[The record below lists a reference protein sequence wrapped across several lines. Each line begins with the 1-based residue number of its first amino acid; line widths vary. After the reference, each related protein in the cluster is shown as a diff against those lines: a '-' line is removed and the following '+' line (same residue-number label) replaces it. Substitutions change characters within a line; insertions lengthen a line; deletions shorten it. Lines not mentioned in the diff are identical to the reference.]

1 MPKVRPWFFLKIAV
15 LPVLFTLVLM
25 ARGQTYQV
33 GPNGSAQPQKG
44 TGQAASPGQSLGWGS
59 NIQNARLARAA
70 ELALQHGNH
79 AEAQTLAQRAAQGA
93 PGDPH
98 LWFLLGYAARLN
110 HNFYLSIDSYNH
122 GLRLQPG
129 AVEGLS
135 GLAQTYAEMG
145 RSKDAENLL
154 LKIVASNPKRV
165 DDEVLLG
172 ELQLRTGDDTT
183 ALQTLGTAERMAPN
197 ARSEV
202 LMAIAY
208 QHQKNYDEAGHYL
221 NLAKHRAPNNPDV
234 ERSLAGYYRQMG
246 QYDEAIREL
255 KAIAHPTPD
264 ITAELGYTYQ
274 LNGNMDEAAKLY
286 TEAADAMPKN
296 MDLQLSAAQAEVAA
310 GSDDRAN
317 DFLER
322 VANAE
327 PDNYRLH
334 AIRGEIAELEDHP
347 EDAIQEYN
355 TALAHVPAA
364 PEEGPLYAIQMHMDL
379 VSLYRGLDQDDAAQ
393 KQLSVAQS
401 AIGALNEQGADRVP
415 FLRLRATIRLAA
427 GDLSG
432 AHADIESA
440 LALSP
445 NDPNNLQLSGD
456 VLMKLGQPEEAI
468 ANYKK
473 VLAQNPSSRSALTSL
488 GYASRTVGRDKDAE
502 MYFDRL
508 AKVDPHLYVPYLA
521 LGDLYASRHDYTKAE
536 SDYRR
541 AYALSPRN
549 ASIIAGGLNAGIE
562 AHKLDGAGVW
572 MKRATPAMQNNPQL
586 LREEERYLSFKG
598 NYQESASIGEKA
610 IRFLPKDRDV
620 VVYLAYDYLHLNQYQ
635 ALQQLTQKY
644 NTILPKEPDIPLL
657 AGYVEK
663 HEDNLNEARADF
675 TEAIERDP
683 NVTTAYVNRGYVL
696 HDLHQPR
703 AAENDFEAALRQE
716 SNNSEAHLGLA
727 YTSLD
732 LHKPQ
737 VALREANLAIVGLG
751 DSLAIHL
758 IRATAYGEEGALSKS
773 ASEYRA
779 ALKFAPNDG
788 ELHMALGSIL
798 YSLRHYH
805 QSLDELQVASRLS
818 PSDPLI
824 YAWMARCWA
833 ELGDRDQTLRFVQLA
848 EERAA
853 QITPASEIKP
863 GDEAKPHFSN
873 SDVYVFTGDAL
884 AELGDQRAAMLR
896 FRRALVMP
904 DSDRM
909 EVRLAVAELEARQ
922 GHADDASR
930 QIALALMEA
939 EAGVTPPPTGQQL
952 IAAADVFRRLHDY
965 QLSETYLQR
974 AQAAG
979 ASDTAVH
986 ISLANTYLALGDT
999 ARAQGELD
1007 LVRKSADE
1015 EPDYQFLLAE
1025 AGVYRQEHQNAQA
1038 LTAFAQAVDAAGED
1052 QTAEQNLLQAGADE
1066 GYRVNSHVSLLDDV
1080 SIQPIFEDTPVYVL
1094 DSKLDATFPVPPTDT
1109 SLLPPPR
1116 SSIDTEWTNA
1126 FHLHLSYLP
1135 TASGFFQ
1142 LRNARG
1148 TISVPSTNSIV
1159 NRDTTDYSFNI
1170 GLNPTVHLGNNVIT
1184 FNSGIQET
1192 IRRDSLEPAALNQNI
1207 FREFT
1212 YMSTSSFFHLISAN
1226 GYVLHESGPFTEINE
1241 HSHAFASALNFQV
1254 GAPWSRTAFITGWGE
1269 NDQTFDPVGIE
1280 DYYTSS
1286 YAGLQH
1292 QFGQT
1297 LNIKGIVEDLRAW
1310 RVVSPRSGIA
1320 QALVPST
1327 VINWS
1332 PARNWQIQGNA
1343 AWSSTRGFHIYD
1355 DVTGGANVSW
1365 ALPFHREFH
1374 DESGDVLLQYPI
1386 RFTGGIQQETFYNFT
1401 GAQNHQFRP
1410 FVGITIF

>member
-1 MPKVRPWFFLKIAV
+1 M
-15 LPVLFTLVLM
+15 
-25 ARGQTYQV
+25 
-33 GPNGSAQPQKG
+33 GPNGSTQPQKG
-44 TGQAASPGQSLGWGS
+44 TSQTASPGQSLGWGS

-70 ELALQHGNH
+70 ELALQQGHH
-79 AEAQTLAQRAAQGA
+79 AEAQTLAQRAAQTA
-93 PGDPH
+93 PNDPH

-110 HNFYLSIDSYNH
+110 HNYYLSIDSYNH

-135 GLAQTYAEMG
+135 GLAQTDAVMG
-145 RSKDAENLL
+145 RTKDAENLL
-154 LKIVASNPKRV
+154 QKIVTSDPKRV
-165 DDEVLLG
+165 NDETLLG
-172 ELQLRTGDDTT
+172 ELQLRSGDDTT
-183 ALQTLGTAERMAPN
+183 AIQTLGNAERIAPS
-197 ARSEV
+197 ARAEV
-202 LMAIAY
+202 LLAIGY
-208 QHQKNYDEAGHYL
+208 QHLKQFDQAGHYL
-221 NLAKHRAPNNPDV
+221 DEAKRRAPNNPDV

-246 QYDEAIREL
+246 QYGDAIKEL

-264 ITAELGYTYQ
+264 IKAELGYTYQ
-274 LNGNMDEAAKLY
+274 LNGNLDDAAKLY
-286 TEAADAMPKN
+286 TEAADAMPKDL
-296 MDLQLSAAQAEVAA
+296 DLQLSAAQAEVAA
-310 GSDDRAN
+310 GSDERA
-317 DFLER
+317 DAFLSR
-322 VANAE
+322 VASVQ

-334 AIRGEIAELEDHP
+334 AIRGQIAQLEDHP
-347 EDAIQEYN
+347 DDAVREYT
-355 TALAHVPAA
+355 TALAHLPANPA
-364 PEEGPLYAIQMHMDL
+364 EGPLYPIQMHMDL
-379 VSLYRGLDQDDAAQ
+379 QGLYRDLDQEDAAQ
-393 KQLSVAQS
+393 KQLAL
-401 AIGALNEQGADRVP
+401 AENEIGALNEQGDDRVP

-427 GDLSG
+427 GDVNG
-432 AHADIESA
+432 ARADVQNA

-468 ANYKK
+468 ATYKK
-473 VLAQNPSSRSALTSL
+473 VLAQNPESRSALTSL
-488 GYASRTVGRDKDAE
+488 GYASRVVGRDKDAE

-508 AKVDPHLYVPYLA
+508 AKADPHLYVPYLA
-521 LGDLYASRHDYTKAE
+521 LGDLYTSRRDYTKAE

-541 AYALSPRN
+541 AYALSPHN
-549 ASIIAGGLNAGIE
+549 ASVVAGGMNAGIE
-562 AHKLDGAGVW
+562 AHKLEVAGSW
-572 MKRATPAMQNNPQL
+572 MKRATPAMQNNARL
-586 LREEERYLSFKG
+586 LREEERYLSFRG
-598 NYQESASIGEKA
+598 DDRESASIGEKA
-610 IRFLPKDRDV
+610 IRLLPRDRDV
-620 VVYLAYDYLHLNQYQ
+620 VVYLGYDYLHLDRWQD
-635 ALQQLTQKY
+635 LRQLTQKY
-644 NTILPKEPDIPLL
+644 NSILPKEPDIPLL

-663 HEDNLNEARADF
+663 HDNHLNEARADF

-683 NVTTAYVNRGYVL
+683 NVTTAYVNRGYIL

-703 AAENDFEAALRQE
+703 AAENDFETALRQDPK
-716 SNNSEAHLGLA
+716 NAEAHMGLA

-737 VALREANLAIVGLG
+737 MALREVNLAVAGLG
-751 DSLAIHL
+751 DSLPIHL
-758 IRATAYGEEGALSKS
+758 IRATAYGQEGALTRS

-779 ALKFAPNDG
+779 ALRFAPNDG
-788 ELHMALGSIL
+788 ELHMALASTL

-805 QSLDELQVASRLS
+805 AALNELQVASGLS

-824 YAWMARCWA
+824 YAWMARTWA
-833 ELGDRDQTLRFVQLA
+833 ELGNRDQTLRFVQLA
-848 EERAA
+848 EERARL
-853 QITPASEIKP
+853 TPASEVKAE
-863 GDEAKPHFSN
+863 DEVKPHSSN

-884 AELGDQRAAMLR
+884 AEVGDQRAAMLR

-904 DSDRM
+904 DSDRV

-939 EAGVTPPPTGQQL
+939 EAGVTVPPTGQQL
-952 IAAADVFRRLHDY
+952 IEAADVFRRLHDY

-986 ISLANTYLALGDT
+986 IGLANTYLALGDT

-1007 LVRKSADE
+1007 AIRNSADE
-1015 EPDYQFLLAE
+1015 EPNYQYLLAE
-1025 AGVYRQEHQNAQA
+1025 ASVYRQEHQNAQA

-1066 GYRVNSHVSLLDDV
+1066 GYRVNSHLSALDDV
-1080 SIQPIFEDTPVYVL
+1080 TIQPIFEDTPVYVL
-1094 DSKLDATFPVPPTDT
+1094 DSKLDALFAVPPTDT

-1126 FHLHLSYLP
+1126 FHLHLNYLP
-1135 TASGFFQ
+1135 TATGFFQ

-1192 IRRDSLEPAALNQNI
+1192 LRRDSLQPYAMNQNL

-1212 YMSTSSFFHLISAN
+1212 YMSTSSFFHLLSAN
-1226 GYVLHESGPFTEINE
+1226 GYVLHESGPFTESNE
-1241 HSHAFASALNFQV
+1241 HSHAMAAALNFQV
-1254 GAPWSRTAFITGWGE
+1254 GAPWSRTALITGWGM
-1269 NDQTFDPVGIE
+1269 NDQNFDPVGIE

-1286 YAGLQH
+1286 YIGLQR

-1297 LNIKGIVEDLRAW
+1297 FNIKGIVEDLRAW

-1320 QALVPST
+1320 QALVPSA
-1327 VINWS
+1327 VISWS

-1355 DVTGGANVSW
+1355 DITGGATVSW

-1386 RFTGGIQQETFYNFT
+1386 RFTGGIQQEDFYNFT
-1401 GAQNHQFRP
+1401 GAQNQQFRP
-1410 FVGITIF
+1410 FIGITIF

>member
-1 MPKVRPWFFLKIAV
+1 
-15 LPVLFTLVLM
+15 
-25 ARGQTYQV
+25 
-33 GPNGSAQPQKG
+33 
-44 TGQAASPGQSLGWGS
+44 
-59 NIQNARLARAA
+59 
-70 ELALQHGNH
+70 
-79 AEAQTLAQRAAQGA
+79 
-93 PGDPH
+93 
-98 LWFLLGYAARLN
+98 
-110 HNFYLSIDSYNH
+110 
-122 GLRLQPG
+122 
-129 AVEGLS
+129 
-135 GLAQTYAEMG
+135 
-145 RSKDAENLL
+145 
-154 LKIVASNPKRV
+154 
-165 DDEVLLG
+165 
-172 ELQLRTGDDTT
+172 
-183 ALQTLGTAERMAPN
+183 
-197 ARSEV
+197 
-202 LMAIAY
+202 
-208 QHQKNYDEAGHYL
+208 
-221 NLAKHRAPNNPDV
+221 
-234 ERSLAGYYRQMG
+234 
-246 QYDEAIREL
+246 
-255 KAIAHPTPD
+255 
-264 ITAELGYTYQ
+264 
-274 LNGNMDEAAKLY
+274 
-286 TEAADAMPKN
+286 
-296 MDLQLSAAQAEVAA
+296 
-310 GSDDRAN
+310 
-317 DFLER
+317 
-322 VANAE
+322 
-327 PDNYRLH
+327 
-334 AIRGEIAELEDHP
+334 
-347 EDAIQEYN
+347 
-355 TALAHVPAA
+355 
-364 PEEGPLYAIQMHMDL
+364 
-379 VSLYRGLDQDDAAQ
+379 
-393 KQLSVAQS
+393 
-401 AIGALNEQGADRVP
+401 
-415 FLRLRATIRLAA
+415 
-427 GDLSG
+427 
-432 AHADIESA
+432 
-440 LALSP
+440 
-445 NDPNNLQLSGD
+445 
-456 VLMKLGQPEEAI
+456 
-468 ANYKK
+468 
-473 VLAQNPSSRSALTSL
+473 
-488 GYASRTVGRDKDAE
+488 
-502 MYFDRL
+502 
-508 AKVDPHLYVPYLA
+508 
-521 LGDLYASRHDYTKAE
+521 
-536 SDYRR
+536 
-541 AYALSPRN
+541 
-549 ASIIAGGLNAGIE
+549 
-562 AHKLDGAGVW
+562 
-572 MKRATPAMQNNPQL
+572 
-586 LREEERYLSFKG
+586 
-598 NYQESASIGEKA
+598 
-610 IRFLPKDRDV
+610 
-620 VVYLAYDYLHLNQYQ
+620 
-635 ALQQLTQKY
+635 
-644 NTILPKEPDIPLL
+644 
-657 AGYVEK
+657 
-663 HEDNLNEARADF
+663 
-675 TEAIERDP
+675 
-683 NVTTAYVNRGYVL
+683 
-696 HDLHQPR
+696 
-703 AAENDFEAALRQE
+703 
-716 SNNSEAHLGLA
+716 
-727 YTSLD
+727 
-732 LHKPQ
+732 
-737 VALREANLAIVGLG
+737 
-751 DSLAIHL
+751 
-758 IRATAYGEEGALSKS
+758 
-773 ASEYRA
+773 
-779 ALKFAPNDG
+779 
-788 ELHMALGSIL
+788 
-798 YSLRHYH
+798 
-805 QSLDELQVASRLS
+805 
-818 PSDPLI
+818 
-824 YAWMARCWA
+824 
-833 ELGDRDQTLRFVQLA
+833 
-848 EERAA
+848 
-853 QITPASEIKP
+853 
-863 GDEAKPHFSN
+863 
-873 SDVYVFTGDAL
+873 
-884 AELGDQRAAMLR
+884 
-896 FRRALVMP
+896 
-904 DSDRM
+904 
-909 EVRLAVAELEARQ
+909 
-922 GHADDASR
+922 
-930 QIALALMEA
+930 
-939 EAGVTPPPTGQQL
+939 
-952 IAAADVFRRLHDY
+952 
-965 QLSETYLQR
+965 LQR